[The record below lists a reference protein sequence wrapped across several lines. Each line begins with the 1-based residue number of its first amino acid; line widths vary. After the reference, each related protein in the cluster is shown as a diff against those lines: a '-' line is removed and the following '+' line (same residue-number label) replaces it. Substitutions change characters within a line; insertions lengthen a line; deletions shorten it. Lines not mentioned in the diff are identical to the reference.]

1 METVV
6 YVLDP
11 EQYRVFLIFAGLVV
25 ALLGALLVST
35 WGN

>member
-1 METVV
+1 VETVV

-11 EQYRVFLIFAGLVV
+11 EQYRVFVIFGGLVV
-25 ALLGALLVST
+25 YLLAALLVST